1 MLAAVQRLKIPV
13 LAGLSQRQA
22 FADAAGQ
29 AKIVSAMGASAFLA
43 PHEMKQLLKQLLK
56 EVTRG

>member
-1 MLAAVQRLKIPV
+1 MLNAVHKLKIPV

-29 AKIVSAMGASAFLA
+29 AKVVPKSARPRFSR
-43 PHEMKQLLKQLLK
+43 P
-56 EVTRG
+56 TR